1 MLASLHSYSQGV
13 GIGTTTPHPSAQLEI
28 SNPSKG
34 LLIPRMNTG
43 SLLGIANPAKGLMVY
58 DTTRNELV
66 VNMGT
71 PVLPNWKSIAASNWN
86 INGNSGTNA
95 ATHFIGTTD
104 NVPLL
109 FRMRN
114 VQAGRVDSIYGQ
126 TFFGYKA
133 GLNNVSSSTINTA
146 IGYNALMVNT
156 TGNINTAVGA
166 FALQAN
172 TMGTTNTAVGAFAMQ
187 DNTTGTQNSAF
198 GVWALKNNTVNNFN
212 VAFGFRA
219 LEHNA
224 GNSNSAFGN
233 AALTSNSTGFAN
245 TALGSGTLAF
255 NNTGSL
261 NVGIGRLTMYNNT
274 SGYNNVAAGAEALH
288 KNTTGYYNAA
298 LGDASLYSNTTGVGN
313 TACGSG
319 ALYTTTLSSYNTTLG
334 YHAGYANNL
343 GWNNTLIGA
352 DCNSNANDRYN
363 SIALGHNVTITAN
376 NQARIGNS
384 STTSIG
390 GFANWSNIS
399 DGRYKKNIR
408 EDVRGLDFIMK
419 LRPVTYQLDVNHL
432 SEKLNE
438 SSVHRQDSGME
449 AAMIEKESMIQS
461 GFIAQEVEQA
471 ATASGY
477 DFSGVD
483 KPKNKDDLYALRYAE
498 FVVPLV
504 KALQELEEQVKV
516 LQQQVEELKKTN

>member
-1 MLASLHSYSQGV
+1 MKKKLVFGLLCMLSTFTAYTQGV

-43 SLLGIANPAKGLMVY
+43 SVLGITNPAKGLMVY
-58 DTTRNELV
+58 DTTKNELV

-71 PVLPNWKSIAASNWN
+71 PVTPNWKSIAASNWN

-104 NVPLL
+104 NVPLI
-109 FRMRN
+109 FKIRN
-114 VQAGRVDSIYGQ
+114 KQAGKIDSASAQ
-126 TFFGYKA
+126 TFLGYKA
-133 GLNNVSSSTINTA
+133 GLNNSNTLSANTA
-146 IGYNALMVNT
+146 VGNYALYATT
-156 TGNINTAVGA
+156 TGHFNTAVGA
-166 FALQAN
+166 YSL
-172 TMGTTNTAVGAFAMQ
+172 Q
-187 DNTTGTQNSAF
+187 DNTNGIMNSAF
-198 GVWALKNNTVNNFN
+198 GTSALEKNTTASFN

-219 LEHNA
+219 LEHNE

-233 AALTSNSTGFAN
+233 STLTWNTTGIAN
-245 TALGSGTLAF
+245 TGLGSGALAL
-255 NNTGSL
+255 NNTGNL
-261 NVGIGRLTMYNNT
+261 NVAVGRTAMYSNT
-274 SGYNNVAAGAEALH
+274 TGSNNVAIGAETMNR
-288 KNTTGYYNAA
+288 NTTGYYNAI
-298 LGDASLYSNTTGVGN
+298 LGDGAFYWNTTGFGN

-319 ALYTTTLSSYNTTLG
+319 ALYTTTQSSYNTTLG

-352 DCNSNANDRYN
+352 DCNTNANDRFN
-363 SIALGHNVTITAN
+363 SVALGYNVSITAN
-376 NQARIGNS
+376 SQARIGNS

-390 GFANWSNIS
+390 GFASWSNIS

-419 LRPVTYQLDVNHL
+419 LRPVTYQLDVTNL
-432 SEKLNE
+432 SAKLNE
-438 SSVHRQDSGME
+438 SSEHHLDSGMKE
-449 AAMIEKESMIQS
+449 AMVEKESMIQS

-471 ATASGY
+471 AAALGY

-504 KALQELEEQVKV
+504 KAVQELEQQVRE
-516 LQQQVEELKKTN
+516 LQQQVEHIKKHID